1 MSDARYKIGRQ
12 AGWIALLAA
21 YIVFSLLDPEWAPNC
36 LFKTATGYDCPAC
49 GAVRSASR
57 FVRGEWREAFFLNP
71 YLFVVAPYLLT
82 VSYLSFVRHS
92 GAQRLRGLIYD
103 RKTILFFGCLMV
115 VWWIFRNTPLWL
127 AVAAREIG

>member
-1 MSDARYKIGRQ
+1 MSGARYKKGRQ

-21 YIVFSLLDPEWAPNC
+21 YIVLSLLDPEWAPSC
-36 LFKTATGYDCPAC
+36 LFKMATGYDCPAC

-71 YLFVVAPYLLT
+71 YLFVVAPYLLA
-82 VSYLSFVRHS
+82 VSYLSFVRRS
-92 GAQRLRGLIYD
+92 GAQRLRGLLYD
-103 RKTILFFGCLMV
+103 RKIILFFGCLMFA
-115 VWWIFRNTPLWL
+115 WWVFRNTPLWL